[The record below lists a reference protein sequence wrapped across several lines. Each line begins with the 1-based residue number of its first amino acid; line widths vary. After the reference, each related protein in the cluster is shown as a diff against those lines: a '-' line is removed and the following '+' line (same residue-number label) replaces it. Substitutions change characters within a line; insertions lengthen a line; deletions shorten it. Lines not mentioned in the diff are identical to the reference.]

1 MVKYTQHKIYHVS
14 HFQGYSSVPPRTFLW
29 YECEMFP
36 NGLMC
41 YSVPVGS
48 IVYKSC
54 ATFPDRVSLEE
65 ARHQEVTLDNY
76 SHASYSGLFPTQPIS

>member
-1 MVKYTQHKIYHVS
+1 MLAIFGS
-14 HFQGYSSVPPRTFLW
+14 MPLSTFLR
-29 YECEMFP
+29 YEYEMFP

-48 IVYKSC
+48 AVYKSC

-65 ARHQEVTLDNY
+65 ASHQDVTLDNY
-76 SHASYSGLFPTQPIS
+76 SRASYSGQFPTQPISWDVRRLGVPAT